1 MLGGRPVLLIL
12 FLFSL
17 LVSCKENKLNF
28 KPVDV
33 EEVSA
38 ADTTENELDDSNA
51 NVGRAIW
58 QKPGLV
64 ISKLGNI
71 SEKVIADIGAGTG
84 YFSFRLSSKAKKV
97 LAIEIDP
104 TLIGYIDSTKQ
115 KLPEAYRSR
124 IETRLAK
131 PDDPMVR
138 ENEADVVLII
148 NTVAYIKDAES
159 YFKNLKKGLKPD
171 GQIMIIDYKMKRL
184 PINAPPKS
192 ERIYLDVVEEL
203 LIKSGYE
210 ILQTDDTS
218 LDYQYIIIARN
229 IK

>member
-1 MLGGRPVLLIL
+1 MPVFRHVL
-12 FLFSL
+12 FIVLSVFF

-38 ADTTENELDDSNA
+38 ADTTDGDLDGSTG

-64 ISKLGNI
+64 ISKLGNL
-71 SEKVIADIGAGTG
+71 SEKVVADIGAGTG
-84 YFSFRLSSKAKKV
+84 YFSFRLSSKAQKV

-104 TLIGYIDSTKQ
+104 RLIKYMDSTSQ
-115 KLPEAYRSR
+115 ELPEAYRSR

-131 PDDPMVR
+131 PEDPLLK

-148 NTVAYIKDAES
+148 NTVAYISDPEA
-159 YFKNLKKGLKPD
+159 YFKILRKALKPE

-192 ERIYLDVVEEL
+192 ERIYLDVVEDL
-203 LIKSGYE
+203 LIKTGYE
-210 ILQTDDTS
+210 VVQTDDTS
-218 LDYQYIIIARN
+218 LDYQYIIIAKN